1 VSFHRYGEKMANKD
15 GAKKGVPT
23 WVWVVAI
30 VLGFGFILQSCGGG
44 NGSTD
49 SDFESNSAE
58 VAPEPALE
66 LEVEVAPE
74 PEDLDEAILR
84 VFIVDDTSSGL
95 HEEFEVW
102 IRGTGS
108 WFYATRG
115 REIEEAGPFPVAE
128 PTSFFIYPQ
137 GRDSTEIEVDVLL
150 RSDVIPGSVQHQIL
164 ITVTDTDVEVRGTS
178 IPDFEAVYPR

>member
-1 VSFHRYGEKMANKD
+1 M
-15 GAKKGVPT
+15 PT

-30 VLGFGFILQSCGGG
+30 VLGFGLILQSCAGG

-58 VAPEPALE
+58 VAPEPAPE
-66 LEVEVAPE
+66 TEVEVAPE

-108 WFYATRG
+108 WFYSTRG
-115 REIEEAGPFPVAE
+115 SLIEEAGPFPVAE
-128 PTSFFIYPQ
+128 PASFFIYPQ

-150 RSDVIPGSVQHQIL
+150 PLDVIPGSPQHMIS
-164 ITVTDTDVEVRGTS
+164 ISVTDTEVQVTGTS
-178 IPDFEAVYPR
+178 IPDFEAVYSR